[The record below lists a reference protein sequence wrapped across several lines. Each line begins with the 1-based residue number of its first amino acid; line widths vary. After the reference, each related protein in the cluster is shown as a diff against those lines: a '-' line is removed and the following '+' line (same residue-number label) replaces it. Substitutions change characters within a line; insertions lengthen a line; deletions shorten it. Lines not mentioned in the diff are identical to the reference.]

1 MGRSGGG
8 GSVLHRV
15 GRSRGSC
22 KGRSAADRE
31 RVIPPGEAPH
41 KGWVMLGPPLKEHPN
56 SSQQHHSLPERPDGA
71 L

>member
-1 MGRSGGG
+1 M
-8 GSVLHRV
+8 LHPV

-41 KGWVMLGPPLKEHPN
+41 KGWVMLGPPPKLLTAAPF
-56 SSQQHHSLPERPDGA
+56 SA
-71 L
+71 